1 MWVTRAKG
9 GSAQHRMR
17 GASLACSLAAASA
30 ACTPFESRTDE
41 RTEPLVTTESLDDG
55 GNWSC
60 LSEDVPQRTVELV
73 PSDARRVILSL
84 QIIEL
89 TTGAIFPDVQVR
101 VCDVSDVNCER
112 PYTGMLPTDE
122 NGWVDLPLFE
132 NFTGFI
138 EIIGP
143 ANLPYLF
150 HIKDPLPAESII
162 EYPLGV
168 LAAGSIEPL
177 AQLSGI
183 AVEAGS
189 GVLAAR
195 NFDCAG
201 VPARDVSLTTDSAG
215 IIFYFAGGLPTYR
228 TTVTSDDG
236 IGGVFN
242 VPAGLVFFDA
252 IAPTGASISGSQS
265 VVIRPGWVSALFVR
279 PPGGVRTAA
288 ER

>member
-1 MWVTRAKG
+1 MWVARSEG
-9 GSAQHRMR
+9 GSAQHRVR
-17 GASLACSLAAASA
+17 GASLACSLVAASA
-30 ACTPFESRTDE
+30 ACTPFESGTDE
-41 RTEPLVTTESLDDG
+41 RSEPLVTTESLGEG

-60 LSEDVPQRTVELV
+60 LSENVVSRTVDII

-112 PYTGMLPTDE
+112 PYTGMLPTDDD
-122 NGWVDLPLFE
+122 GWVDLPLFE
-132 NFTGFI
+132 SFTGFI
-138 EIIGP
+138 EISGP

-162 EYPLGV
+162 EYPLG
-168 LAAGSIEPL
+168 LFAAGSVEPL
-177 AQLSGI
+177 AQLSGLD
-183 AVEAGS
+183 VEEGS

-195 NFDCAG
+195 TFDCDG
-201 VPARDVSLTTDSAG
+201 VPARDVSLATDSAG

-228 TTVTSDDG
+228 TTATGDDG

-242 VPAGLVFFDA
+242 IPAGLAFFES
-252 IAPTGASISGSQS
+252 IAPTGVSISGSQS
-265 VVIRPGWVSALFVR
+265 VVIRPGWVSSLYVR
-279 PPGGVRTAA
+279 PPGVRSAGK
-288 ER
+288 R